1 MRLVCF
7 LIGVAAFA
15 QTRDSIDKQLKS
27 AAQQREMVRSML
39 PVLPPLRPPAAPD
52 CDPLPE
58 EQVSPLIESA
68 AKARQLPAR
77 LLRAVIE
84 RESGFRACAVSDKGA
99 QGLMQ
104 VMPATAEQYKVQDV
118 FDPKENISAGAAFL
132 RALLE
137 KYKGDLPLALAA
149 YNAGPEIVD
158 KTSAIPDIPETRAYV
173 EAIVDKIG
181 MKNIELTPMPAETVK
196 PIPPIPNP

>member
-7 LIGVAAFA
+7 LIGIAAFA
-15 QTRDSIDKQLKS
+15 QTRDAIEKQLKS
-27 AAQQREMVRSML
+27 VAQQREMVRGM
-39 PVLPPLRPPAAPD
+39 LPPLRAPAAPD
-52 CDPLPE
+52 CDPVPE
-58 EQVSPLIESA
+58 KEVSPLIESA
-68 AKARQLPAR
+68 AKARQLPAS

-104 VMPATAEQYKVQDV
+104 LMPATVEQYKVQDA

-137 KYKGDLPLALAA
+137 KHQGDLPLALAA

-158 KTSAIPDIPETRAYV
+158 KTKVIPDVPETRAYV
-173 EAIVDKIG
+173 EAIVDKVG
-181 MKNIELTPMPAETVK
+181 MKKIDLPPTPAEVVK
-196 PIPPIPNP
+196 PILPIANP

>member
-7 LIGVAAFA
+7 LIGIAAFA
-15 QTRDSIDKQLKS
+15 QTRDAIEKQLKS
-27 AAQQREMVRSML
+27 VAQQREMIRNM
-39 PVLPPLRPPAAPD
+39 LPPLKAPAPAGPD

-58 EQVSPLIESA
+58 KDVAPLIESA
-68 AKARQLPAR
+68 AKTRQLPAS

-104 VMPATAEQYKVQDV
+104 LMPATVEQYKVQDA
-118 FDPKENISAGAAFL
+118 FDPKENISAGASLL
-132 RALLE
+132 RTLLE
-137 KYKGDLPLALAA
+137 KYKGDLPLALSA

-158 KTSAIPDIPETRAYV
+158 KASAIPDVPETRAYV
-173 EAIVDKIG
+173 EDIVDKVG
-181 MKNIELTPMPAETVK
+181 MKKIELPPMPDETVK
-196 PIPPIPNP
+196 PIPPIPKP